1 MRKAV
6 WDEMVTAQRSG
17 LVQALG
23 VANFDNEALLGSL
36 IPPPKFL
43 QVPIARTVDAFVFQ
57 TAFWLRYQPTSPPQ
71 PRRAPSPSAPLRPL
85 NVAGGVPS
93 VSSQRVI
100 APLLP

>member
-6 WDEMVTAQRSG
+6 WNEMVAAQRSG

-43 QVPIARTVDAFVFQ
+43 QVPITR
-57 TAFWLRYQPTSPPQ
+57 
-71 PRRAPSPSAPLRPL
+71 
-85 NVAGGVPS
+85 
-93 VSSQRVI
+93 
-100 APLLP
+100 